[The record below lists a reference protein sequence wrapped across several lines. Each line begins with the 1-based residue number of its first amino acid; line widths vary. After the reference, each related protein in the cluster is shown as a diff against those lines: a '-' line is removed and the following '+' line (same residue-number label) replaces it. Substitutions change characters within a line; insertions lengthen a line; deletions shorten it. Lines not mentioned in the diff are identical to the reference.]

1 MDKVVYIIIIL
12 LYIDDE
18 MIKYKKKLEEQLDTF
33 ETPYNLMEN
42 AVKRLDYTRR
52 EDFGIL
58 LLLFIFIQQ
67 KDKLKNQ
74 MNMQLKLI

>member
-1 MDKVVYIIIIL
+1 
-12 LYIDDE
+12 

-67 KDKLKNQ
+67 KNKLKNQ

>member
-1 MDKVVYIIIIL
+1 
-12 LYIDDE
+12 

>member
-1 MDKVVYIIIIL
+1 
-12 LYIDDE
+12 

-58 LLLFIFIQQ
+58 LLLLFIFIQQ